1 MDNTN
6 FKNVI
11 RMEDSKEEREKVF
24 LIQSSNKEV
33 PNPYNGKK
41 RILIFAILL
50 KIVLVIKLS
59 YT

>member
-1 MDNTN
+1 
-6 FKNVI
+6 
-11 RMEDSKEEREKVF
+11 MEDSKEEREKVS

-50 KIVLVIKLS
+50 KIVLVIKFS